1 MKRTTYIMMGML
13 LAGLLAVAGTLFYL
27 STVSVDATNRFV
39 EIGGERKTVQLPACR
54 VVHMMYADVRKDAPI
69 YDFSNL
75 LLDIAPA
82 DTAAGSLSYRSG
94 LDRFLTMETVA
105 DTLRLVFRQ
114 PDEQADVYDEPYRWL
129 SKQSGN
135 MQMALPETVQEV
147 VADYYAMPVIFK
159 GFRRDSLSVNVGQGM
174 AVLEDCQLNSLFA
187 VGSSL
192 HFKSGAVKNLH
203 LDLDR
208 VRNWQ
213 VDAWAFDIDTEYLTG
228 TSPSCNLAKGECR
241 RLVWLP
247 KTDSSILD
255 IRLNEPAEIVVKE

>member
-1 MKRTTYIMMGML
+1 
-13 LAGLLAVAGTLFYL
+13 
-27 STVSVDATNRFV
+27 
-39 EIGGERKTVQLPACR
+39 
-54 VVHMMYADVRKDAPI
+54 
-69 YDFSNL
+69 
-75 LLDIAPA
+75 
-82 DTAAGSLSYRSG
+82 
-94 LDRFLTMETVA
+94 METVA

-147 VADYYAMPVIFK
+147 VVDYYAMPVIFK
-159 GFRRDSLSVNVGQGM
+159 GFRRDSVSVSVEQGM

-208 VRNWQ
+208 IQNWQ

-228 TSPSCNLAKGECR
+228 TGHNCNLAKGECR

>member
-54 VVHMMYADVRKDAPI
+54 VVHMMCEAPRADYPVCAFNNMP
-69 YDFSNL
+69 
-75 LLDIAPA
+75 LDVVPA
-82 DTAAGSLSYRSG
+82 DTAAGSFSYLSG
-94 LDRFLTMETVA
+94 LDRFLTMETAA
-105 DTLRLVFRQ
+105 DTLRFVFRM
-114 PDEQADVYDEPYRWL
+114 PDGQADVYDDPYRCLPKL
-129 SKQSGN
+129 SEN
-135 MQMALPETVQEV
+135 MKMALPETVQEV
-147 VADYYAMPVIFK
+147 VVDYYAMPVIFK
-159 GFRRDSLSVNVGQGM
+159 GFRRDSVSVSVEQGM

-208 VRNWQ
+208 IQNWQ

-228 TSPSCNLAKGECR
+228 TGHNCNLAKGECR

>member
-27 STVSVDATNRFV
+27 STVSVDVRNRFV

-54 VVHMMYADVRKDAPI
+54 VVHLMYADVRKDAPI

-75 LLDIAPA
+75 LLDVVPA
-82 DTAAGSLSYRSG
+82 DTAAGSFSYLSG
-94 LDRFLTMETVA
+94 LDRFLTMETAA
-105 DTLRLVFRQ
+105 DTLRFVFRM
-114 PDEQADVYDEPYRWL
+114 PDGQADVYDDPYRCL
-129 SKQSGN
+129 PKLLEN
-135 MQMALPETVQEV
+135 MKMALPETVQEV
-147 VADYYAMPVIFK
+147 VVDYYAMPVIFK

-208 VRNWQ
+208 IQNWQ

-228 TSPSCNLAKGECR
+228 TGHNCNLAKGECR

>member
-54 VVHMMYADVRKDAPI
+54 VVHLMYADVRKDAPI

-114 PDEQADVYDEPYRWL
+114 PNEQADVYDEPYRWL

-135 MQMALPETVQEV
+135 MQMAGHLQRLP
-147 VADYYAMPVIFK
+147 P
-159 GFRRDSLSVNVGQGM
+159 R
-174 AVLEDCQLNSLFA
+174 FA
-187 VGSSL
+187 VGERRAGNGR
-192 HFKSGAVKNLH
+192 SGRLP
-203 LDLDR
+203 
-208 VRNWQ
+208 
-213 VDAWAFDIDTEYLTG
+213 TEL
-228 TSPSCNLAKGECR
+228 PLCR
-241 RLVWLP
+241 RLLAA
-247 KTDSSILD
+247 LQE
-255 IRLNEPAEIVVKE
+255 RGGEEPAPGPGPCSELAGRCLGVRHRHGVPHGHQSQLQPGQGRMPPAGLAA